1 MNFDLEKIGINTE
14 ERYECIYTTVDDKGN
29 KNSAAIGLKYFGGD
43 NIGCRIFEG
52 SKTLENIQ
60 KTGKYVVNITQDP
73 LVFTKSTISKLP
85 DEYYTNDKDMAIL
98 KNAGS
103 YIIVNVVDIQETK
116 PENTPIDNDQSI
128 FLIKGKIED
137 VIINDDNVKAF
148 NRGLSGLIECLVNFS
163 RYQIVD
169 DDKRAAYM
177 DRVIENER
185 MIGRIG
191 DKQTKDAMQIIKRE
205 YEKNWS
211 KKKEKIKA

>member
-1 MNFDLEKIGINTE
+1 
-14 ERYECIYTTVDDKGN
+14 
-29 KNSAAIGLKYFGGD
+29 
-43 NIGCRIFEG
+43 
-52 SKTLENIQ
+52 
-60 KTGKYVVNITQDP
+60 
-73 LVFTKSTISKLP
+73 
-85 DEYYTNDKDMAIL
+85 MAIL
-98 KNAGS
+98 KDAGS

-205 YEKNWS
+205 YEKN
-211 KKKEKIKA
+211 